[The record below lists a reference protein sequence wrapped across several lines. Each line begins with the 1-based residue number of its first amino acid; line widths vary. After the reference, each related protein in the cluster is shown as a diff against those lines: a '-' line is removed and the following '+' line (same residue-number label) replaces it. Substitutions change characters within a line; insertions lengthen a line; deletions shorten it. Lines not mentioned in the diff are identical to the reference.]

1 MRPSIR
7 AKGWEEKGEGKGK
20 GKGKGRGKWKGKG
33 LSFPLNV
40 VPQLSTDVLSV
51 LRRGPPL

>member
-20 GKGKGRGKWKGKG
+20 EKGKGRGEWKGKG

-40 VPQLSTDVLSV
+40 ILQLSTDILSV
-51 LRRGPPL
+51 L